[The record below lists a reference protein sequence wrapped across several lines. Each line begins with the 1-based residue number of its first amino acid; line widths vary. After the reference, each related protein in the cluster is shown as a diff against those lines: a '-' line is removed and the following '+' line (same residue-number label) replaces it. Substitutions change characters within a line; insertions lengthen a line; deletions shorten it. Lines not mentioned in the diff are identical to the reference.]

1 MVQMRGRVRGPP
13 PARRCP
19 RRPAPAPGSTC
30 RRFPSQDPLPP
41 LHLPSPPGPGSSPA
55 CVCNTICSSAASPR
69 SAPAAP
75 APAARS
81 SPAGAPGSSPAAAAS
96 PTSGYRICRRACRC
110 PARALAAAPA
120 AGAALGYAAPT
131 SMAHGHEGI
140 PTLLRHEGIP
150 NERQVRAMP
159 LSTSST
165 VCSTVCRLNNP
176 SHPCPTRVSD
186 FRRIEHGCRTGTAKP

>member
-1 MVQMRGRVRGPP
+1 MRGRVSRGPP

-41 LHLPSPPGPGSSPA
+41 LRPPSPLGPGSSPA
-55 CVCNTICSSAASPR
+55 CVCNTICSRAAAPR
-69 SAPAAP
+69 SAPAAA

-96 PTSGYRICRRACRC
+96 PTSGYRICRRACGC

-120 AGAALGYAAPT
+120 AGAALGYAAP
-131 SMAHGHEGI
+131 SSLAHGHEGI

-165 VCSTVCRLNNP
+165 VLPTVCRLNNP
-176 SHPCPTRVSD
+176 TTRWPNAC
-186 FRRIEHGCRTGTAKP
+186 FRFSKGEHACRTCSEKP

>member
-1 MVQMRGRVRGPP
+1 MRGRIRGPP

-19 RRPAPAPGSTC
+19 RRPDPDPGSTC

-120 AGAALGYAAPT
+120 AGAALGYAAP
-131 SMAHGHEGI
+131 SSLAHSHEGI
-140 PTLLRHEGIP
+140 PTVLRHEGIS
-150 NERQVRAMP
+150 NEPQVRIMP

-165 VCSTVCRLNNP
+165 VFRPCVGSIIP
-176 SHPCPTRVSD
+176 QHPGPTCVSD
-186 FRRIEHGCRTGTAKP
+186 FRRIELVLKNRDYRVF